1 MCQRLCEMRERAVAS
16 LSRMTG
22 SANVLVACVFLRS
35 PWVAALHM
43 TRTPLHPQHIEF
55 SMLVWLS
62 DALGAPY
69 QTKTLALRLTT
80 RSVFVAIQDSDSNA
94 HKTTLE

>member
-1 MCQRLCEMRERAVAS
+1 
-16 LSRMTG
+16 
-22 SANVLVACVFLRS
+22 
-35 PWVAALHM
+35 
-43 TRTPLHPQHIEF
+43 
-55 SMLVWLS
+55 MLVWLS